1 MDEQFMFSD
10 SATMATVYKS
20 NEGKYIIRPA
30 VGLKGL
36 LVSTKA
42 DVDIILKSGIPI
54 EEDKPNPFQ
63 ANKDIIEDIDSN
75 KDGLF
80 DMMKRELDIQSEL
93 NFDAV
98 FIDNISKAL
107 NKKKQNDLYAK
118 VFFPLGVYLGEY
130 LRVTKGGKWFLQ
142 KRFGYNPYFVPVLV
156 CNDGYTYDP
165 WYKLADFL
173 LKKSNKDLNKQLEL
187 VLASKTLKYKQ

>member
-1 MDEQFMFSD
+1 
-10 SATMATVYKS
+10 
-20 NEGKYIIRPA
+20 
-30 VGLKGL
+30 
-36 LVSTKA
+36 
-42 DVDIILKSGIPI
+42 
-54 EEDKPNPFQ
+54 
-63 ANKDIIEDIDSN
+63 
-75 KDGLF
+75 
-80 DMMKRELDIQSEL
+80 MMKRELDIQSEL

-118 VFFPLGVYLGEY
+118 VFSIRGLFRKYLQSNE
-130 LRVTKGGKWFLQ
+130 RWQMVLQ

-165 WYKLADFL
+165 WYKLADFYW
-173 LKKSNKDLNKQLEL
+173 KKSNKDLNKQLEL